1 MKELDLI
8 IGAIKA
14 RILKWSALTGITV
27 NMDKIN
33 DTIWTGGINNPNKI
47 ISEGFQAV
55 LDLREKVDPNY
66 KKTLEDNDIDYENIK
81 IPDGEGTTVEKLE
94 SIAQW
99 INGKNDSNQKTL
111 IHCNLGRGRAALAIV
126 SYLIHK
132 GTPLDEAIR
141 LVKKRRSVTYLNEK
155 QIQSLK
161 ALSDHVRKKD

>member
-1 MKELDLI
+1 MKEFDLI

-33 DTIWTGGINNPNKI
+33 DTIWTGGLNNPNKI

-66 KKTLEDNDIDYENIK
+66 KKTLEDNDIDYENTK
-81 IPDGEGTTVEKLE
+81 IPDGEGATVEKLK

-99 INGKNDSNQKTL
+99 IDGKNNSNQKTL
-111 IHCNLGRGRAALAIV
+111 IHCNLGRGRAAYATI
-126 SYLIHK
+126 SYLIHS
-132 GTPLDEAIR
+132 GMPLEEAIR
-141 LVKKRRSVTYLNEK
+141 HVKKQRNVTYLNEN

-161 ALSDHVRKKD
+161 AFSDHVRNKD